1 MRPRL
6 PIRRILFLRPF
17 RPPNTT
23 NPRFFALNSVPR
35 TRPNLPYLSSTTIYQ
50 PRNRYLTT
58 ETKIWLKSEVKKGL
72 KITAYVYTFF
82 VLATVIAFG
91 VHFEI
96 KERAYNPAPE
106 WSWITR
112 QFYHSAKGKEDEETR
127 DVAYTDYAAA
137 GQYYLKIIARL
148 EDPNIDGA
156 GLIEQGE
163 GGILVEGIGKTGYDI
178 ANKSEP
184 WRRGY
189 YESLMGAA
197 RAAEHLEDCVIDTK
211 RGVVFPRSMV
221 MGSSNPNPRPVPVG
235 AYSAPKEEDCEPF
248 FAAPETFYM
257 KILTTSGFTEKQR
270 VDAALAYGAWLD
282 FKNSPN
288 TALEMYKWALDI
300 AASSSPQDK
309 PPSDPK
315 THILSLNTT
324 PPSENLLTATTAL
337 AIHHATTS
345 NLSLALPIFL
355 SVLRARRSL
364 PEPPPSPP
372 SQESPS
378 KSGIPNKILDVL
390 KSIFIQPPFPPSPPD
405 GTHPPVRTAH
415 EKCLEAGLMTNI
427 GEILYASQSSSSN
440 SIRSR
445 EDGLAWT
452 REAVDIAEEQLRLS
466 RTSSLQSKSQEL
478 DKEGRKA
485 CKQCLQVALENWEKM
500 VGRLAREER
509 EGKIKGRV
517 TKGSWWAVGKE
528 DGDVVGRWGS
538 EEGVVRDR
546 KRRIGELLDI
556 VPAPDAR
563 GVPWKI

>member
-6 PIRRILFLRPF
+6 PIRRILLLRPF
-17 RPPNTT
+17 RPPNAS

-58 ETKIWLKSEVKKGL
+58 ETKIWFRSEVKKGL

-82 VLATVIAFG
+82 VLATIVAFG

-112 QFYHSAKGKEDEETR
+112 QFYHSAKGKEDEEMR

-189 YESLMGAA
+189 YESLIGAA
-197 RAAEHLEDCVIDTK
+197 RAAEHLEDCVVDTK
-211 RGVVFPRSMV
+211 RGVVFPNAMV
-221 MGSSNPNPRPVPVG
+221 HGPSNPNPRPVPVG

-282 FKNSPN
+282 FKNSPD
-288 TALEMYKWALDI
+288 TALEI
-300 AASSSPQDK
+300 
-309 PPSDPK
+309 
-315 THILSLNTT
+315 
-324 PPSENLLTATTAL
+324 ENLLTATTAL
-337 AIHHATTS
+337 AVHHALTPD
-345 NLSLALPIFL
+345 LSLALPIFL

-364 PEPPPSPP
+364 PDPPPSPP
-372 SQESPS
+372 SPESQT
-378 KSGIPNKILDVL
+378 KTGIPNKIMEAL
-390 KSIFIQPPFPPSPPD
+390 KSAFIQPLFPPPPPD
-405 GTHPPVRTAH
+405 GTQPPTRSPH

-427 GEILYASQSSSSN
+427 GEILYAASPPSASST
-440 SIRSR
+440 RSR

-466 RTSSLQSKSQEL
+466 RSLSPRSNSNSPDPQAL
-478 DKEGRKA
+478 DKEGKKA
-485 CKQCLQVALENWEKM
+485 CKQCLQVAVENWEKM

-509 EGKIKGRV
+509 ERKVKGEA
-517 TKGSWWAVGKE
+517 TKGSWWATGKE
-528 DGDVVGRWGS
+528 EGDVVGRWES
-538 EEGVVRDR
+538 EEGVVRER
-546 KRRIGELLDI
+546 KRRVGELLDI
-556 VPAPDAR
+556 VPAPDSR